1 MEILANILEVTIL
14 CGNLVKNNEGWPTLV
29 EVQPCVLTNEPMVI
43 ATKQREEAK
52 EAKTKNEKSFSHSL
66 VPKNKSPK
74 KIPKENL

>member
-1 MEILANILEVTIL
+1 M
-14 CGNLVKNNEGWPTLV
+14 
-29 EVQPCVLTNEPMVI
+29 LTNEPMVI
-43 ATKQREEAK
+43 AMEQREEAK